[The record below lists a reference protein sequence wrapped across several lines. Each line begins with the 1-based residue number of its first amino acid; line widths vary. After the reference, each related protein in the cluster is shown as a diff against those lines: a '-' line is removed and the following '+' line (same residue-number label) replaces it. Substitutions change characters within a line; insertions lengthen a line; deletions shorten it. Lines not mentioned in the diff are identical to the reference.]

1 MSATW
6 ILQQNHGLALPVYL
20 QKHFSLCVQNREQ
33 FGQEINIAQI
43 WSPHFRQQY
52 GLQAESALKLH
63 DYGFVAEG
71 GRLQAKI
78 IGVEGEENL
87 HGKRAAASYALRG

>member
-1 MSATW
+1 M
-6 ILQQNHGLALPVYL
+6 YL
-20 QKHFSLCVQNREQ
+20 QKHFSLCVQNHTEQ
-33 FGQEINIAQI
+33 FGQEISIAQI
-43 WSPHFRQQY
+43 WSLFRQQY

-78 IGVEGEENL
+78 VGVEGEENL
-87 HGKRAAASYALRG
+87 HGKGNGIIAAWVHALS